1 MTSFGANIVRES
13 GYMPSFKVQGQIYHS
28 IGSIFPNTDGSAV
41 IKSLQSNAVEG
52 VLITGNWK
60 GETVFVPRIP
70 LISSQMHLP
79 IEFKRLQFPLQLSFA
94 TSINKSQGQTIKVVG
109 LHLQEHCF
117 SHGQFYVGCSR
128 VGRESNLYMLP
139 QLPNITRN
147 VVYQEVLWFVL
158 TSYFP
163 C

>member
-1 MTSFGANIVRES
+1 MLLRNLDPPKLCNGTRL
-13 GYMPSFKVQGQIYHS
+13 
-28 IGSIFPNTDGSAV
+28 V
-41 IKSLQSNAVEG
+41 IKSLQSNVVEG
-52 VLITGNWK
+52 VIITGNWK

-79 IEFKRLQFPLQLSFA
+79 IEFKRLQFLLRLSFA
-94 TSINKSQGQTIKVVG
+94 TSINKYQGQTIKIVG

-117 SHGQFYVGCSR
+117 SHEQFYAGCSR
-128 VGRESNLYMLP
+128 VGCESNLCMLP
-139 QLPNITRN
+139 QLPIFTRN
-147 VVYQEVLWFVL
+147 VVYEEVLWFVL